1 MNKRTE
7 RIITIG
13 LAVGL
18 VAYFCYQVVYG
29 AKETCPGLMNGSKC
43 LIMDNTPYQY
53 GKNAG
58 LITID
63 DDCYSTIPAYTDQC
77 IKGYTDGCSE

>member
-29 AKETCPGLMNGSKC
+29 TKETSPGLIGGSKC

-53 GKNAG
+53 RFYDGK
-58 LITID
+58 
-63 DDCYSTIPAYTDQC
+63 TD
-77 IKGYTDGCSE
+77 